1 MSAQTTSSEQ
11 PMDAAKMYTWLKA
24 LESKVNNLNR
34 ELSVL
39 KEGLLKKNTD
49 LKKDVKTL
57 NDELLELR
65 RSQESTL
72 QKMDL
77 MIKEL
82 KQTAGVEEVMVIK
95 KYMEYWNPLNFVTQR
110 DLQRA
115 VDARW
120 EQQSRKEL
128 GQKE

>member
-1 MSAQTTSSEQ
+1 
-11 PMDAAKMYTWLKA
+11 MYTWLKA

-39 KEGLLKKNTD
+39 KEGLLKKNID
-49 LKKDVKTL
+49 LRKDIKTL

-65 RSQESTL
+65 RGHETTL

-82 KQTAGVEEVMVIK
+82 KQTAGVEDVMVIK
-95 KYMEYWNPLNFVTQR
+95 KYMEYWNPLNFVTQG

-115 VDARW
+115 VEARW
-120 EQQSRKEL
+120 EQQSRKEQR
-128 GQKE
+128 QKE

>member
-49 LKKDVKTL
+49 LKKDIRTL

-65 RSQESTL
+65 RGQESSL

-77 MIKEL
+77 IVKEL
-82 KQTAGVEEVMVIK
+82 KQTAGVEDLMVLK
-95 KYMEYWNPLNFVTQR
+95 KYMEYWNPLTMVTQR

-115 VDARW
+115 LDARLPP
-120 EQQSRKEL
+120 KE
-128 GQKE
+128 GVGVK